1 MWIRAAVAFSC
12 AGVLTFTGL
21 PGLPGLQG
29 TAHAAKGKRC
39 DDTFKLTGNPGSDFP
54 WEQSIHVR
62 DKRNWDS
69 YTYDAPR
76 QSLDGLTLKGT
87 KDEQR
92 KFLESLDKPYTDY
105 PKGSPDR
112 VYAQYRDYLTR
123 NSWQDTRYGG
133 FEKWLSDAWILPNNN
148 NRRGYFFEKKVVK
161 DMRLLGP
168 DWLCQE
174 DVPVLDKDGKPVMKD
189 GKPVVRKF
197 DAVNYKTNQFLEFK
211 AGPTRDTNQD
221 FANEKFLEDP
231 RRKNAR
237 ITYVNGESKDGAT
250 GRYLERLSEKGGM
263 DDKGRPRVT
272 AYEHR
277 STSKPD
283 YTRGKYSKPDTN
295 FSPGG
300 NNRAAGGASRIIDGS
315 APSPKEMKER
325 MDRIRAADPNGMR
338 GRGAGGVDFS
348 TLELSYVGKPVK
360 GKGLPYAFS
369 AQKVDEDAGLGYGGK
384 ATSQLISDSFLTW
397 LALTPDKFWVNLN
410 PDEPDRV
417 MDRKFGQTD
426 AGRVLLVADLEMK
439 HDYAKA
445 MDPRVAPGKQYWDA
459 MRAANIPCGTVVRNW
474 IVPQPAKVR
483 EQDGGIYIL
492 DAPLKVNSEA
502 SDVDTPSPNGDCELT
517 QAQRQT
523 SQRLVNQFIIPLVEK
538 KVNEAPAYADLRRTY
553 TARVA
558 AEWIRQQD
566 ARQATDYRPV
576 INSNDVTRWPLRG
589 ENKNWK
595 PKQTFDDYVKSFTK
609 GDYSYPCEMNGQNKT
624 CVMGGV
630 DFSKAP
636 KRNTTRVQFTAEH
649 RHLPRTTKISTGA
662 MTDDAENESLLLLG
676 GSTDTQTGDGGD
688 DDTDPKPTPTPTPT
702 GSKPTGR
709 PSTPA
714 PDPTAPDPGGPKPD
728 GNQPAPDGGLAHTG
742 SDTPVGLISG
752 IAAALAA
759 SGAALVWWRRRRTA
773 GPRTPVG

>member
-12 AGVLTFTGL
+12 AGVLTFT
-21 PGLPGLQG
+21 GLPGLQG

-338 GRGAGGVDFS
+338 GRGPAAS
-348 TLELSYVGKPVK
+348 TSP
-360 GKGLPYAFS
+360 PSNSPTS
-369 AQKVDEDAGLGYGGK
+369 ASRSRARVCRTRSPHRRSTRTRGS
-384 ATSQLISDSFLTW
+384 ATAARPRRSSSPTPSSPGSRSPRTSSGSTSTRTSPTASW
-397 LALTPDKFWVNLN
+397 TGSSARPTPDVS
-410 PDEPDRV
+410 
-417 MDRKFGQTD
+417 
-426 AGRVLLVADLEMK
+426 
-439 HDYAKA
+439 
-445 MDPRVAPGKQYWDA
+445 
-459 MRAANIPCGTVVRNW
+459 C
-474 IVPQPAKVR
+474 
-483 EQDGGIYIL
+483 
-492 DAPLKVNSEA
+492 S
-502 SDVDTPSPNGDCELT
+502 
-517 QAQRQT
+517 
-523 SQRLVNQFIIPLVEK
+523 
-538 KVNEAPAYADLRRTY
+538 
-553 TARVA
+553 
-558 AEWIRQQD
+558 
-566 ARQATDYRPV
+566 
-576 INSNDVTRWPLRG
+576 WP
-589 ENKNWK
+589 
-595 PKQTFDDYVKSFTK
+595 T
-609 GDYSYPCEMNGQNKT
+609 
-624 CVMGGV
+624 
-630 DFSKAP
+630 
-636 KRNTTRVQFTAEH
+636 
-649 RHLPRTTKISTGA
+649 
-662 MTDDAENESLLLLG
+662 
-676 GSTDTQTGDGGD
+676 
-688 DDTDPKPTPTPTPT
+688 
-702 GSKPTGR
+702 
-709 PSTPA
+709 
-714 PDPTAPDPGGPKPD
+714 
-728 GNQPAPDGGLAHTG
+728 
-742 SDTPVGLISG
+742 
-752 IAAALAA
+752 
-759 SGAALVWWRRRRTA
+759 WR
-773 GPRTPVG
+773 